1 MEAYGYCLKTQSQS
15 QSIIFTISYNQAFI
29 GNGCVCEE
37 EDALWRKVKD
47 EKKWVLP
54 RVDGVQILSVSVNT
68 HYEDSF
74 FFFFEEA
81 LQGFLLSVS
90 MNTHYECLGKLF
102 LENININVCNNAL
115 PLYILKTNCN

>member
-15 QSIIFTISYNQAFI
+15 QSIIFTISFNQAFI

-47 EKKWVLP
+47 EKKLVLP

-68 HYEDSF
+68 HYKDSF
-74 FFFFEEA
+74 FFFFWGSITRILIERVYEYT
-81 LQGFLLSVS
+81 LQVFG
-90 MNTHYECLGKLF
+90 
-102 LENININVCNNAL
+102 
-115 PLYILKTNCN
+115 